1 MRKEIIIPQ
10 GDGESHPFFRSLPF
24 TYRASYFTAGNRTR
38 NIEYLS
44 PHEIILNLK
53 SFKPDDTITYVNRDT
68 GKDVFRISFDKFNLM
83 LAESMLDASP
93 GNLELLYGRLLLTN
107 QFSKS
112 IADKG
117 RLKYFDQILRKYLL
131 TLKGGIDS
139 YLAYENRKV
148 ILYLKYRR
156 TSVHHLTTIIQSKM
170 EENDIHFY
178 HINIPSST
186 LDEKLTLP
194 NQGLLVELLRM
205 DIARSKFRIY
215 SYDPVPEEDN
225 IISTDISREIIQ
237 VINQLIN

>member
-1 MRKEIIIPQ
+1 MRKEIIIPP

-24 TYRASYFTAGNRTR
+24 TYRVSYLTSGNRTR

-53 SFKPDDTITYVNRDT
+53 SFKPDDKITYINRDT
-68 GKDVFRISFDKFNLM
+68 GKDVFTITFDKFNLM

-93 GNLELLYGRLLLTN
+93 ANLELLYGRILLTN
-107 QFSKS
+107 RFSKS
-112 IADKG
+112 IGDRG
-117 RLKYFDQILRKYLL
+117 RLRHYDSILRKFLL

-139 YLAYENRKV
+139 YLAYENRRV
-148 ILYLKYRR
+148 ILYLKCRR
-156 TSVHHLTTIIQSKM
+156 PSIHHLTTIIQSKM
-170 EENDIHFY
+170 DEDDIHFY
-178 HINIPSST
+178 HINIPS
-186 LDEKLTLP
+186 TLP

-205 DIARSKFRIY
+205 EIPRSKFRIY